1 MPEVSNCLTQSCGK
15 DNHILPEIEI
25 RIFPE
30 FTLIFNKLFFSQIS
44 LFSILQ
50 VYNGTSLSYD
60 GNIVETPTAII
71 SFHVD
76 TTEPR
81 IPAIAL
87 AAGPY
92 IYVYKNIRP
101 YFKFTVPS
109 LEINQLEQDLW
120 NQAKV

>member
-15 DNHILPEIEI
+15 DNPILPEIEI
-25 RIFPE
+25 IIFPE

>member
-1 MPEVSNCLTQSCGK
+1 M
-15 DNHILPEIEI
+15 
-25 RIFPE
+25 F
-30 FTLIFNKLFFSQIS
+30 
-44 LFSILQ
+44 Q
-50 VYNGTSLSYD
+50 VYNGTTLSYD

-120 NQAKV
+120 NQAKVTYTPWWFQFINLEDIDWFLRQILKS

>member
-1 MPEVSNCLTQSCGK
+1 M
-15 DNHILPEIEI
+15 
-25 RIFPE
+25 F
-30 FTLIFNKLFFSQIS
+30 
-44 LFSILQ
+44 Q

-120 NQAKV
+120 NQAKVLGGNSSWRGALFYLKKRRIFW

>member
-15 DNHILPEIEI
+15 DNPTLPEIEI

>member
-1 MPEVSNCLTQSCGK
+1 M
-15 DNHILPEIEI
+15 ILS
-25 RIFPE
+25 
-30 FTLIFNKLFFSQIS
+30 FTIVPF
-44 LFSILQ
+44 Q
-50 VYNGTSLSYD
+50 VYNGTTLSYD
-60 GNIVETPTAII
+60 GNIVETPTAIV

-81 IPAIAL
+81 IPAIAM

-109 LEINQLEQDLW
+109 LDINQLEQDLW
-120 NQAKV
+120 NQAKVIT

>member
-1 MPEVSNCLTQSCGK
+1 M
-15 DNHILPEIEI
+15 
-25 RIFPE
+25 
-30 FTLIFNKLFFSQIS
+30 
-44 LFSILQ
+44 
-50 VYNGTSLSYD
+50 
-60 GNIVETPTAII
+60 ETPTAII

-120 NQAKV
+120 NQAKVIVLIHLLENLGFICKEVLSFYLQYTN

>member
-1 MPEVSNCLTQSCGK
+1 MYTVQCNVYC
-15 DNHILPEIEI
+15 
-25 RIFPE
+25 
-30 FTLIFNKLFFSQIS
+30 TLY
-44 LFSILQ
+44 SIHYIVLLSFQ
-50 VYNGTSLSYD
+50 VYDGTSLTYD
-60 GNIVETPTAII
+60 GNIVETPTAIV

-120 NQAKV
+120 NQAKVW